1 MALENVQIRCYF
13 QKIYG
18 KMEVNNKRVVN
29 ENAQVRKASEHG
41 IPGSFAPPY
50 GRICLKYRNESSL

>member
-29 ENAQVRKASEHG
+29 EKAQVRKASEHG
-41 IPGSFAPPY
+41 IPGSFAPQY
-50 GRICLKYRNESSL
+50 SEICRKYRNESSL